1 MLGLIQRAASKAR
14 NPTTSVSWSPDTDL
28 PAGFS
33 SRKSSYTL
41 PISSLASLSFR
52 AIGHFSRGT
61 VVFQRAIGGDPPAY
75 GDSGREK
82 RRVQGLVQIE
92 VEARY
97 NSEGLYDDCKLDPVE
112 GHERAGLSLTSP
124 ASGTVARIGAHV
136 SFHIT
141 FTLPSHL
148 DSLDTISV
156 EASHFR
162 ILLDQ
167 SVAAVDIANLEL
179 TTTDAPIHLARVQAQ
194 SVRIH
199 NANVLDPNKGA
210 LKNFE
215 DLVSGELDA
224 DRIEIECAHGAI
236 SGTYRSEGALVVHT
250 TNANITGEFSG
261 SVLRL
266 GTSVANVAGSFVAKR
281 DLVIE
286 TSNGKVEG
294 EFVAASGCVIKGD
307 KCTVSGRF
315 EVGKELQINTNVF
328 PIDAQIRLL
337 PTTFPSDEPPQSP
350 SPSLFSNST
359 PDAPPPTFEDALR
372 TRTSPSPSGGGGEG
386 EGKIT
391 VVAETTE
398 AHVHLSY
405 LEPHPPGVALS
416 SFARSTG
423 GAKVAVRHPTGFA
436 GTFSA
441 STTINHTAHVE
452 TPARGADPSSG
463 GGGGGGGRARA
474 VRYDVQKRNVVAGTI
489 SGAGGVE
496 GEVGRSRTVV
506 EAQGPAEI
514 VFVL

>member
-14 NPTTSVSWSPDTDL
+14 NPTTSISWSPDTDL

-41 PISSLASLSFR
+41 PISSLSSLSFR
-52 AIGHFSRGT
+52 AIGYFSRGT

-75 GDSGREK
+75 GDSGTEK
-82 RRVQGLVQIE
+82 RRAQGLVQIE
-92 VEARY
+92 VEARS

-124 ASGTVARIGAHV
+124 ASGTVTRIGAHV

-141 FTLPSHL
+141 FTLPSHF
-148 DSLDTISV
+148 DTLDTISV

-167 SVAAVDIANLEL
+167 SVAAIDIANLEL

-194 SVRIH
+194 AVQIH

-286 TSNGKVEG
+286 TSNGKVQG

-315 EVGKELQINTNVF
+315 EVGKALQINTNVF

-337 PTTFPSDEPPQSP
+337 PTTFPNSEPPQRSP
-350 SPSLFSNST
+350 SPSLFSSST
-359 PDAPPPTFEDALR
+359 VDAPPPTFEDALR
-372 TRTSPSPSGGGGEG
+372 SNPSD

-398 AHVHLSY
+398 AHVHLVY
-405 LEPHPPGVALS
+405 VEPHPPGVALS

-423 GAKVAVRHPTGFA
+423 GAKVAVRHPLGFA

-452 TPARGADPSSG
+452 APARGADPSSG
-463 GGGGGGGRARA
+463 GGDAGRGRA
-474 VRYDVQKRNVVAGTI
+474 VRYDVRKRNVVEGTI
-489 SGAGGVE
+489 SGAGVGGE
-496 GEVGRSRTVV
+496 GGRSRTVV

-514 VFVL
+514 VVVL